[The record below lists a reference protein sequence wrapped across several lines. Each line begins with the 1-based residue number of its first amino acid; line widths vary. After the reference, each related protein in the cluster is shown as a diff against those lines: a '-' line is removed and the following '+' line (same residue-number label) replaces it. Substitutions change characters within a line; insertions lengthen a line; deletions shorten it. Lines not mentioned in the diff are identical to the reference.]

1 VSVTRTSRCECGK
14 VQCSAD
20 GAPILST
27 VCYCSDCQA
36 GGRII
41 EALPGAAPVRDP
53 DGGTPYLT
61 YRDDRFVV
69 VEGKELLVGYRLKD
83 DAPTQRFV
91 ASCCNSGMFVK
102 FGPGHWT
109 STYRHRYDG
118 ALPPVEM
125 RTKVARRT
133 SDLPI
138 PEDAPAYRGFPVRL
152 FWRLLTARVAML
164 ADR

>member
-1 VSVTRTSRCECGK
+1 VSIARTAHCRCGK
-14 VQCSAD
+14 VQCVAT
-20 GAPILST
+20 GAPTLST

-36 GGRII
+36 GGHVI
-41 EALPGAAPVRDP
+41 EALSGALRVRDD

-61 YRDDRFVV
+61 YRDDRFAVTA
-69 VEGKELLVGYRLKD
+69 GADLLVGHALKP
-83 DAPTQRFV
+83 DAPTRRFV

-118 ALPPVEM
+118 SLPPIDM

-133 SDLPI
+133 SALPF
-138 PEDAPAYRGFPVRL
+138 PDDAPTYRGFPLRL
-152 FWRLLTARVAML
+152 FWRLLKARVAML
-164 ADR
+164 AA